1 MKISYNWLK
10 KYIPSDLSAEKAA
23 EILTAIGLEV
33 EAFEK
38 IETIKGGLVGLVIGE
53 VLTCEK
59 HPDADKLNITTVDYG
74 EGAVQIVCGAPNVA
88 KGQKVVVATV
98 GATLYPTDAEEPFK
112 IKKSKIRG
120 VDSLGMLCAEDEIGL
135 GESHDGIMVL
145 DQSTKVGTAAREYF
159 KIEDDYVFEIGLTPN
174 RIDAAS
180 HIGVARDLAA
190 YLSSQG
196 SKTSI
201 VLPDVSSFKIDN
213 HSRQTIV
220 EVVNKEAAPRYMG
233 LSISNITVKP
243 SPEWLQNSLRAIGI
257 NPKNNIVDITNFIL
271 HELGQPLHAFDADK
285 IEGGKVV
292 VKCCEEGTKFVTLD
306 SVERSLSKDDLMICS
321 ATRPMCLAGVFGGA
335 DSGVSDTTTN
345 IFLESAYFNPV
356 SIRKSAKRH
365 GLSTDASFRYERGT
379 DPVMPQYALY
389 RAALLIKELA
399 GGEISG
405 DVIDVLNMELK
416 GFEVEISIDRVER
429 LIGKK
434 IGKEIIVKIVE
445 GLDMKIVKNDGDM
458 LLLDVPSYRVDV
470 RREVDVVEDILRIY
484 GYNNVEIPLAVHST
498 LSYEPKYSKTSVAEA
513 ISQMLSSI
521 GFNEIMSNSLTK
533 SEYYENNE
541 SYPLEKC
548 VKILN
553 PLSGDLNVMRQTLIY
568 NSMEA
573 LVLNTNRKR
582 ANAKFYEI
590 GNCYSYLASQ
600 AEKGGLAPYR
610 EYFTLSML
618 VSGNDRVQSWMG
630 SAEKSSFFTLKHYIQ
645 TVLRRL
651 GLDFESGVMEGIQN
665 EIYSDGVSLKLRG
678 KHLLD
683 MGVVAKK
690 LRDKFDIKN
699 DVYYLELNIDT
710 LLTMVKTVKIAVK
723 ELSKFPEVKR
733 DLALMVD
740 DKISFATL
748 KEIAQKTEKKLL
760 KSVSLF
766 DVYQGDK
773 LPQGKKSY
781 ALNFVLENTAKTLT
795 DIEIEQVMNNL
806 IFQFEKNCGAVV
818 RK

>member
-135 GESHDGIMVL
+135 GKSHDGIMVL

-582 ANAKFYEI
+582 ANVKFYEI

-645 TVLRRL
+645 TVLRRF

>member
-645 TVLRRL
+645 TVLRRF

>member
-10 KYIPSDLSAEKAA
+10 KYIKSDLSAEKTA

-33 EAFEK
+33 ESFEK
-38 IETIKGGLVGLVIGE
+38 IETIKGGLEGLVIGE

-59 HPDADKLNITTVDYG
+59 HPDADKLNVTTVDYG
-74 EGAVQIVCGAPNVA
+74 QGAVQIVCGAPNVA

-135 GESHDGIMVL
+135 GVSHDGIMVL
-145 DQSTKVGTAAREYF
+145 DSETKIGTQARDYF
-159 KIEDDYVFEIGLTPN
+159 KIEDDYVLEIGLTPN

-180 HIGVARDLAA
+180 HIGVARDFAA
-190 YLSSQG
+190 YLSLECG
-196 SKTSI
+196 KTNI
-201 VLPDVSSFKIDN
+201 TLPDVSAFKIDN
-213 HSRQTIV
+213 HTRQTIV
-220 EVVNKEAAPRYMG
+220 EVINKEAAPRYMG
-233 LSISNITVKP
+233 LTISNVEVKP
-243 SPEWLQNSLRAIGI
+243 SPEWLQNSLRTIGL

-292 VKCCEEGTKFVTLD
+292 VKCCEEGAKFTTLD
-306 SVERSLSKDDLMICS
+306 GVERTLSSEDLMICS

-335 DSGVSDTTTN
+335 DSGVSDSTKTV
-345 IFLESAYFNPV
+345 FLESAYFNPV

-379 DPVMPQYALY
+379 DPVMPEYALY
-389 RAALLIKELA
+389 RAALLIKEMA

-405 DVIDVLNMELK
+405 DVIDINNMELK
-416 GFEVEISIDRVER
+416 GFSVEISIDRVER

-434 IGKEIIVKIVE
+434 IGKETIVKIVD
-445 GLDMKIVKNDGDM
+445 GLDIDIVENRGDI
-458 LLLDVPSYRVDV
+458 LLLEVPSYRVDV

-484 GYNNVEIPLAVHST
+484 GYNNIEIPQAVHST
-498 LSYEPKYSKTSVAEA
+498 LSHEPKYSKTSVAEA

-533 SEYYENNE
+533 SDYYENSE
-541 SYPLEKC
+541 CYPLDRC

-553 PLSGDLNVMRQTLIY
+553 PLSGDLNVMRQTLVF
-568 NSMEA
+568 NALEA
-573 LVLNTNRKR
+573 LMLNSNRKR
-582 ANAKFYEI
+582 TNVKFYEI
-590 GNCYSYLASQ
+590 GNCYSYHASQ
-600 AEKGGLAPYR
+600 VDKGGLAPYHER
-610 EYFTLSML
+610 FTLSML

-630 SAEKSSFFTLKHYIQ
+630 GAEKSSFFTLKRYAQ
-645 TVLRRL
+645 MLLRKL
-651 GLDFESGVMEGIQN
+651 GLDFESGTTEGLQN
-665 EIYSDGVSLKLRG
+665 EIYSDGISLKLRG

-683 MGVVAKK
+683 MGVVSKK
-690 LRDKFDIKN
+690 IRDKFDIKN
-699 DVYYLELNIDT
+699 DVYYLELNIDA
-710 LLTMVKTVKIAVK
+710 LLNMAKTVKIAIK

-740 DKISFATL
+740 EKIGFAAL
-748 KEIAQKTEKKLL
+748 KEVAFKTDKKLL

-766 DVYQGDK
+766 DVYEGDK
-773 LPQGKKSY
+773 LPKGKKSY
-781 ALNFVLENTAKTLT
+781 ALSFVLENTSKTLT
-795 DIEIEQVMNNL
+795 DTEIDQVMNNL

>member
-10 KYIPSDLSAEKAA
+10 KYIQSDLSAEKAA

-38 IETIKGGLVGLVIGE
+38 IETIKGGLEGLVIGE

-74 EGAVQIVCGAPNVA
+74 EGSVQIVCGAPNVA

-120 VDSLGMLCAEDEIGL
+120 VDSLGMLCAENEIGL

-389 RAALLIKELA
+389 RAALLVKELA

-582 ANAKFYEI
+582 ANVKFYEI

-748 KEIAQKTEKKLL
+748 KEVAQKTEKKLL

-795 DIEIEQVMNNL
+795 DTEIEQVMNNL

>member
-335 DSGVSDTTTN
+335 DSGVSDTTIN

-389 RAALLIKELA
+389 RAALLVKELA

-582 ANAKFYEI
+582 ANVKFYEI

-645 TVLRRL
+645 TVLRRF

-748 KEIAQKTEKKLL
+748 KEVAQKTEKKLL

-795 DIEIEQVMNNL
+795 DTEIEQVMNNL

>member
-600 AEKGGLAPYR
+600 AEKGGLAPYK

-630 SAEKSSFFTLKHYIQ
+630 GAEKSSFFTLKHYIQ